1 MWRFSFLPHFI
12 LFFLI
17 FVAIPFFHS
26 PAIFTSNETL
36 YGCIGVL
43 FTFSFSILTQKKF
56 SLHSLSI
63 IHLFQIKSCYCVYLH
78 PSCSFLTLP
87 FLVIF
92 LVYPFFPISLPL
104 PSSCCPS
111 FSSFFPLSN
120 SPSLFSHHLSY
131 TNLFL
136 SATPLRLFL
145 SVSFN
150 LSLCKLSPKDCP
162 IVTDNMLRAQL
173 KQE

>member
-1 MWRFSFLPHFI
+1 MYWCSVY
-12 LFFLI
+12 I
-17 FVAIPFFHS
+17 FFFHFNS
-26 PAIFTSNETL
+26 KK
-36 YGCIGVL
+36 
-43 FTFSFSILTQKKF
+43 KKF

-111 FSSFFPLSN
+111 FSSFFLSPILPPSSPTIFPIQTSFCLLPLSVYFFLY
-120 SPSLFSHHLSY
+120 PLISLFASY
-131 TNLFL
+131 L
-136 SATPLRLFL
+136 
-145 SVSFN
+145 
-150 LSLCKLSPKDCP
+150 PKT
-162 IVTDNMLRAQL
+162 VQ
-173 KQE
+173 